1 MEIFKIVAI
10 GVVGTMCYLFLSS
23 SKSELAP
30 LVLIA
35 TGIILI
41 LQVSGYIL
49 TSVNFFKELSSRLG
63 VNSNLLAIVLKIMS
77 ISYIL
82 EFCISLCEDLG
93 VKSMATKI
101 SLSGK
106 LIIFVMA
113 IPIYKQLF
121 DVVLTLLV

>member
-1 MEIFKIVAI
+1 MEILKIVAI
-10 GVVGTMCYLFLSS
+10 GIVGAMSYVFLNS

-30 LVLIA
+30 LTLIA
-35 TGIILI
+35 TGIVLI
-41 LQVSGYIL
+41 LEVSGYVLSSI
-49 TSVNFFKELSSRLG
+49 NFFKELSSTLK
-63 VNSNLLAIVLKIMS
+63 VNSNLLTTVLKIMS

-93 VKSMATKI
+93 VKSIATKI

-106 LIIFVMA
+106 IIIFVMA